1 MQRTHH
7 IQSGGRESGD
17 EPPPTHVIG
26 DEDTALQ
33 RRKHR
38 MQHQV
43 IEGLSRGGAPA
54 QRPQPRRGN
63 PRLRAWSGQRT
74 RNVIERD
81 PPLVATVSV

>member
-43 IEGLSRGGAPA
+43 NARGTWSSAT
-54 QRPQPRRGN
+54 RR
-63 PRLRAWSGQRT
+63 SS
-74 RNVIERD
+74 
-81 PPLVATVSV
+81 PP